1 MDSSQLRD
9 LIGQKR
15 PRYKEQYRSLIESIS
30 KKGDASGKGNFSSF
44 GAFYQTYMYAFIIGY
59 KLGEQNFIKPNEKS
73 NDFLFFLS
81 GIRLLYEI
89 ILLCYYSTNQK
100 TLDSNGLN

>member
-30 KKGDASGKGNFSSF
+30 KKAMQAEKAIFLLSVHF
-44 GAFYQTYMYAFIIGY
+44 T
-59 KLGEQNFIKPNEKS
+59 KPICMPS
-73 NDFLFFLS
+73 
-81 GIRLLYEI
+81 
-89 ILLCYYSTNQK
+89 
-100 TLDSNGLN
+100 